1 MCEYVSDYT
10 KLGQVSSCK
19 NLDKN
24 DTGIIQISWKTNITC
39 FSFFFSLPFQLS
51 HFENNLQSKISI
63 CVKN

>member
-24 DTGIIQISWKTNITC
+24 DTGIIQISWKTNIT
-39 FSFFFSLPFQLS
+39 FFFFFFFAISVKPF
-51 HFENNLQSKISI
+51 
-63 CVKN
+63 